1 MRRLIKTLLI
11 RRQAGSEAL
20 LVRRDSGESLM
31 TGTVNQNAAVA
42 VRVVKIAQETMIEG
56 IIRAVFDASLR
67 KAPIEKY
74 AECITGMFVPVIVY
88 LSIMNLAIWLAVT
101 LSGSP
106 LENICQ

>member
-1 MRRLIKTLLI
+1 
-11 RRQAGSEAL
+11 
-20 LVRRDSGESLM
+20 M

-88 LSIMNLAIWLAVT
+88 LSIMNLAIWLAGVPYTRLPIADVFGKTGNLTQGGALRVT
-101 LSGSP
+101 DASFAAKDTL
-106 LENICQ
+106 